1 MAGCSKCGRPGDIPF
16 RVLEVHTL
24 HVRDMDGE
32 KWVQALGVFQE
43 YAVCSSC
50 AGAFLE
56 RVLRPGKA
64 RARKL
69 LPYLAVLVFGLA
81 VTAACRTGE
90 RALRMLGAAGIFCGA
105 AGIWSTLQS
114 AGRQKK
120 AYAALPAEEALRRA
134 AWDCLMETIPK
145 KSGENDLT
153 YIPVNSETLS
163 LKTGDLSVTY
173 DLLPAVAKQ
182 AWERLHS
189 VKTSEPDG
197 AECS

>member
-1 MAGCSKCGRPGDIPF
+1 MAGCSKCGKSGDIPF

-32 KWVQALGVFQE
+32 KWVQALGELREF
-43 YAVCSSC
+43 AVCSSC

-56 RVLRPGKA
+56 RVLRPGTVLGK
-64 RARKL
+64 KL
-69 LPYLAVLVFGLA
+69 LPFLAVLVFGLTVSA
-81 VTAACRTGE
+81 VCLTGE
-90 RALRMLGAAGIFCGA
+90 LALRMPGAAGILCGA
-105 AGIWSTLQS
+105 AGICSTLQS

-120 AYAALPAEEALRRA
+120 AYAALPSEEALRRA

-163 LKTGDLSVTY
+163 LDIRDLSIAY

-182 AWERLHS
+182 AWDRLRIF
-189 VKTSEPDG
+189 
-197 AECS
+197 